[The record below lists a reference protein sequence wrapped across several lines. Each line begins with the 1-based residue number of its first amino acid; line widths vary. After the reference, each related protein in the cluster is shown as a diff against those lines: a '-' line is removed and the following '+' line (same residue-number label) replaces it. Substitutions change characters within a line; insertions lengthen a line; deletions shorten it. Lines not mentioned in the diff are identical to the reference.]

1 MANAVYPLYKSSI
14 LKESDTNNGLDVNTT
29 TNGPYVALLDSGV
42 YTYSASHQFKSDLTG
57 IIAGGTPPTG
67 RIVSPTVGSVA
78 AGVFDG
84 CNVTFTAVTT
94 PTSIEAFAIFRNNS
108 GANTTWR
115 LVLYENTSVTGL
127 PVTPNGGDI
136 TVSWNA
142 SGILLI

>member
-1 MANAVYPLYKSSI
+1 M
-14 LKESDTNNGLDVNTT
+14 
-29 TNGPYVALLDSGV
+29 ALLDSGV
-42 YTYSASHQFKSDLTG
+42 YTYNASHQFRSDLTG
-57 IIAGGTPPTG
+57 IVAGGTPPTG
-67 RIVSPTVGSVA
+67 RIVSPTGGVVA

-84 CNVTFTAVTT
+84 DNVTFTAVTT
-94 PTSIEAFAIFRNNS
+94 PTSIEAFAIYRNNS

>member
-1 MANAVYPLYKSSI
+1 MALNL
-14 LKESDTNNGLDVNTT
+14 NTT

-42 YTYSASHQFKSDLTG
+42 YTYSAAHQFYSSLTG
-57 IIAGGTPPTG
+57 IIGGGTPPVG
-67 RIVSPTVGSVA
+67 RIANPTGGVVA

-84 CNVTFTAVTT
+84 DNVTFTAVTT
-94 PTSIEAFAIFRNNS
+94 ATSIEAFAIYRNNS

>member
-1 MANAVYPLYKSSI
+1 LYKTALINASANVSLNI
-14 LKESDTNNGLDVNTT
+14 NTT
-29 TNGPYVALLDSGV
+29 TNGPYVVLLDSAA
-42 YTYSASHQFKSDLTG
+42 YTYNAAHDFVNDLSG

-67 RIVSPTVGSVA
+67 RIQNPTGGVVA

-84 CNVTFTAVTT
+84 DNVTFSAVTT

>member
-1 MANAVYPLYKSSI
+1 MANAVYPIYKTALINAS
-14 LKESDTNNGLDVNTT
+14 TNVSLNINTT
-29 TNGPYVALLDSGV
+29 TNGPYVSLIDSAA
-42 YTYSASHQFKSDLTG
+42 YTYSAAHDFYNDISAG
-57 IIAGGTPPTG
+57 VIGGGTPPVG
-67 RIVSPTVGSVA
+67 RIANPTGGVVA

-84 CNVTFTAVTT
+84 DNVTFTAVTT
-94 PTSIEAFAIFRNNS
+94 PTSIEALIIYRNNS

-115 LVLYENTSVTGL
+115 LVLFENSGVTGL